1 MEQINLKKNVS
12 VEKLSKLIMSKLN
25 VKKEHLENESDLKFI
40 GSDNFFKDLCVDK
53 FSVLIFESLYSF
65 FTIGICPT

>member
-1 MEQINLKKNVS
+1 MEQINLKKNVN
-12 VEKLSKLIMSKLN
+12 VEKSSKLIMSKLN
-25 VKKEHLENESDLKFI
+25 VKKEHLENESDLKLI

>member
-1 MEQINLKKNVS
+1 
-12 VEKLSKLIMSKLN
+12 MSKLN